1 MDKKNVKSDSS
12 EIEEFQ
18 YHQHKSLISVNEI
31 DIIKRVVSNKF
42 PFGKQDFKYFIG
54 HKNSLKNGPFCIFFR
69 QMIICKTNFDE
80 NGVFIF

>member
-12 EIEEFQ
+12 EIEEFWF
-18 YHQHKSLISVNEI
+18 HQHKSLISVNEI
-31 DIIKRVVSNKF
+31 CIIKRVVSNKF

-54 HKNSLKNGPFCIFFR
+54 YKNSVKIGPFCIFFR
-69 QMIICKTNFDE
+69 QMIIYKTNFDE

>member
-18 YHQHKSLISVNEI
+18 FHQHKSLISVNEI

-54 HKNSLKNGPFCIFFR
+54 YKNSLKMDLFAYS
-69 QMIICKTNFDE
+69 FDK
-80 NGVFIF
+80 